1 LHSWQ
6 NQPIAWRD
14 AEPGNRHSERYINT
28 RQYSQRG
35 RGRVGGFAI
44 LSADYPSLKTL
55 RIHTPCYMSEVFG
68 GGSMTFLNSVMGGFG
83 VAAGVVTVLAIS
95 NGLSTYIF
103 DGQTITQKVDARLG
117 SGGSV

>member
-1 LHSWQ
+1 MHSWQ
-6 NQPIAWRD
+6 NQPTAFLD
-14 AEPGNRHSERYINT
+14 AEPGNLHSVRYIST
-28 RQYSQRG
+28 VQYVQRVRG
-35 RGRVGGFAI
+35 RIGGFAI

-55 RIHTPCYMSEVFG
+55 RIHTPCYMSAVFG

-95 NGLSTYIF
+95 NGLSTYLF

-117 SGGSV
+117 SGGTA